1 MADLHYWEYTFP
13 GNIKQFN
20 GNREVVMKRAFLV
33 LILTV
38 LVFNS
43 QVRAGAI
50 VKDQT
55 LSLDHCL
62 EIALERHPDIRGSEA
77 AIRAMQSR
85 VRQVETEWNP
95 DAGLSSSYNRRS
107 VTDKGYDRYSS
118 RLSVSAML
126 SDGGRTRLESS
137 IARLQLKISEVDYDA
152 VVQDLLYE
160 VKQSYFNFLKALK
173 TEEVAVEAVRL
184 YEQRL
189 EQAIGFY
196 EVGRVPRYDVTT
208 AEVNLSRK
216 ELELVK
222 ARTAVRTALSS
233 LKNAIGLPEAPD
245 FSVEDMLLR
254 KEIDLNYEDVLT
266 IALEMRPHL
275 RAGRI
280 ESLSARKSVSLAAK
294 ANNPVLKAN
303 AGYSWG
309 DEDFTGND
317 DLSLGVSLN
326 VALYDGGLAKEK
338 TREAEYRL
346 EEKEADLQSLEQD
359 VVLEVEKAFM
369 EVEDSGEAID
379 TAAKAVEQ
387 AVQNL
392 ELANGRYEVGV
403 GSPVE
408 VTDATENYISATN
421 SYYSTFYDYWL
432 ALAALEKATGGI
444 IE

>member
-1 MADLHYWEYTFP
+1 L
-13 GNIKQFN
+13 
-20 GNREVVMKRAFLV
+20 KRPFLV
-33 LILTV
+33 LMFTV
-38 LVFNS
+38 LVFAS
-43 QVRAGAI
+43 QGRAGTI
-50 VKDQT
+50 VENQT
-55 LSLDHCL
+55 LSLDQCL
-62 EIALERHPDIRGSEA
+62 EIALERHPGIRGAEA
-77 AIRAMQSR
+77 VIRAMQSR
-85 VRQVETEWNP
+85 VNQVETEWNP
-95 DAGLSSSYNRRS
+95 DVGLSSSYNRRS
-107 VTDKGYDRYSS
+107 VTDEGYNRYSS
-118 RLSVSAML
+118 SLSVSELL
-126 SDGGRTRLESS
+126 SDGGKTRLESS
-137 IARLQLKISEVDYDA
+137 IARLQLKISEIDYDA

-160 VKQSYFNFLKALK
+160 VKQSYFSFLKALK
-173 TEEVAVEAVRL
+173 AEEVAMEAVRL

-189 EQAIGFY
+189 EQARGFY

-208 AEVNLSRK
+208 AEVDLSRK

-222 ARTAVRTALSS
+222 ARTGVRTTRSS
-233 LKNAIGLPEAPD
+233 LKNAIGLPDAPD

-254 KEIDLNYEDVLT
+254 KEIDLNYEGVLS
-266 IALEMRPHL
+266 IALEMRPQL
-275 RAGRI
+275 RAGRL
-280 ESLSARKSVSLAAK
+280 ETLSAKKSVSLAVK

-303 AGYSWG
+303 TGYSWG

-317 DLSLGVSLN
+317 DLYLGVSLN
-326 VALYDGGLAKEK
+326 VALYDGGLAREK
-338 TREAEYRL
+338 TREAEYSL
-346 EEKEADLQSLEQD
+346 EKTEADLQALEQD

-392 ELANGRYEVGV
+392 ELAKGRYEVGV

-421 SYYSTFYDYWL
+421 SYYSTLYDYWL